1 MNVCVGKKDQL
12 SGFSPDKPP
21 YLLPSFL
28 PPAKRYPPTMQYT
41 MQCNRVV
48 QHSWILPQLRLVSS
62 AIIHSIPCRLSSL
75 GHSFLPGTYIQC
87 HRIAAAMETTNMSA
101 VPAAFQHSFKSTAT
115 AVTTTTTP
123 TTLPGHPSISPS
135 QHRSEPSEMKTIQT
149 SNWESRRLSECCPSV
164 FLSFFPPIHH
174 DNHSLQKIGHRGN
187 QGSRQPSVSIVPT
200 IPPPPP
206 PRINQSINQ

>member
-1 MNVCVGKKDQL
+1 
-12 SGFSPDKPP
+12 
-21 YLLPSFL
+21 
-28 PPAKRYPPTMQYT
+28 MQYT
-41 MQCNRVV
+41 MQCNRLV
-48 QHSWILPQLRLVSS
+48 QHSWILPQLRLVSA
-62 AIIHSIPCRLSSL
+62 AIINSIPCRLSSL

-115 AVTTTTTP
+115 AVTTPTTPTPTP

-164 FLSFFPPIHH
+164 FLSFFLSFFPPIHH

-206 PRINQSINQ
+206 RINQSINQSMNPWQQPPCHVIAA